1 MAKSQSTRLNLL
13 RGLLGA
19 VLWGGVGVAA
29 PAATLFAITVAR
41 WLYLSY
47 PGTSVFDLRVDLVPL
62 SKDLIAPVIGCAA
75 VLASAGWAAYAPVGA
90 FRFAKSL
97 AIVFAMS
104 LPLWFILT
112 SIKLTPRRFK
122 SAEHPAMYPSE
133 FLVIVC
139 PPSIVAALVTAARTK
154 RQPEISM
161 RQD

>member
-1 MAKSQSTRLNLL
+1 MARSQSTRLNLL

-19 VLWGGVGVAA
+19 VLWGVVGVVA
-29 PAATLFAITVAR
+29 PAATLLAITVAR
-41 WLYLSY
+41 SLYLSY
-47 PGTSVFDLRVDLVPL
+47 PGTSVFDLRVDLVWL
-62 SKDLIAPVIGCAA
+62 SEDLIAPVVGCAA

-104 LPLWFILT
+104 LPLWFILA
-112 SIKLTPRRFK
+112 SMKLTPRRPK
-122 SAEHPAMYPSE
+122 NADQPAMYPSE

-139 PPSIVAALVTAARTK
+139 PPAMAAALVTAAQTK
-154 RQPEISM
+154 RQPGTSM